1 MYVTEP
7 FNDSSIDYLLVADY
21 RQQHVYQLEPSTGK
35 LRSLFTN
42 NIYTMTMAV
51 DVSRRIVY
59 LAYVEGFYGRQ
70 YRIRKRSFNSSI
82 NHVIYR
88 ASSGI
93 VAL

>member
-1 MYVTEP
+1 
-7 FNDSSIDYLLVADY
+7 VA
-21 RQQHVYQLEPSTGK
+21 
-35 LRSLFTN
+35 
-42 NIYTMTMAV
+42 MAV
-51 DVSRRIVY
+51 DVPRRIVY

-93 VAL
+93 VD